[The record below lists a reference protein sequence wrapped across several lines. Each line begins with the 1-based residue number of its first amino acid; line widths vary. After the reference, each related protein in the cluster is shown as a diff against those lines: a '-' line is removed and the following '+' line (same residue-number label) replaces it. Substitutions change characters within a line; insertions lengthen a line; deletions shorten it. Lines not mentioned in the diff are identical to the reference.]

1 MSVAGGS
8 RKLKVGLGG
17 LLGLGLLLLVPD
29 CEPEPPVSPGSDP
42 FVWGQDDVWSSL
54 EQGFLD
60 ARARDCPEDLGTRR
74 EGLTEIASRLH
85 DAAPDDPRWAEL
97 ETGFFELA
105 SATGGCP
112 EQLDALLE
120 LRRVTRIAIKDASRG
135 WEKNR
140 AARERLYRTLYG
152 SRTAVEELILQLPA
166 DRAPAL
172 SRGREV
178 PSTTPSIEI
187 EGVRVHSGDL
197 LLSRGGAP
205 TSAFIS
211 RGNDFPG
218 NFSHVA
224 LVHVS
229 ENGEASVIEAHIEK
243 GVAIAT
249 PERYFADKK
258 LRILVLRLPPEHPAL
273 AADPS
278 LPHLAASAALDR
290 ARAEHIP
297 YDFAMDFLDD
307 EKQFCSEVASAAY
320 RDQDVVLWDT
330 LSTFSS
336 PGLAAWMTG
345 FGVRNLET
353 QAPSD
358 LEYDPQL
365 QVVAEWHDPETLFR
379 DHVDN
384 AVIDAMIERA
394 EQGARLEHAWY
405 LLPAARLAK
414 AYSVGLNLVGKEGP
428 VPEGM
433 TATIALRATWLENR
447 HREAAERVIAAAE
460 EFEASKGY
468 RPPYWELVRMAREG

>member
-1 MSVAGGS
+1 MAGGA
-8 RKLKVGLGG
+8 RKLKIGLVGLVGAA
-17 LLGLGLLLLVPD
+17 LLLLVPD
-29 CEPEPPVSPGSDP
+29 CEPEPPESPGSDP
-42 FVWGQDDVWSSL
+42 FIWGQDDVWASL
-54 EQGFLD
+54 ERGFVD
-60 ARARDCPEDLGTRR
+60 ARERGCPDDLAARREAVTATVAQLGT
-74 EGLTEIASRLH
+74 
-85 DAAPDDPRWAEL
+85 AAVDDPRWQQL
-97 ETGFFELA
+97 ETDFFALA
-105 SATGGCP
+105 VATGGCP
-112 EQLDALLE
+112 NELDGLLE
-120 LRRVTRIAIKDASRG
+120 LRRLIRIAIKDASQNWG
-135 WEKNR
+135 KNR
-140 AARERLYRTLYG
+140 ATRDRLYRTLYG
-152 SRTAVEELILQLPA
+152 SRTAVEELLLQLPVEQ
-166 DRAPAL
+166 APAL
-172 SRGREV
+172 SMGRDV
-178 PSTTPSIEI
+178 PSSTPSVEI

-229 ENGEASVIEAHIEK
+229 DSGKASVIEAHIEK

-258 LRILVLRLPPEHPAL
+258 LRILVLRLHPEHPAL
-273 AADPS
+273 VADPM
-278 LPHLAASAALDR
+278 LPHVAASAALER
-290 ARAEHIP
+290 SKSEHIP

-320 RDQDVVLWDT
+320 RDHDVVLWDT

-365 QVVAEWHDPETLFR
+365 QIVAEWHDPETLFR

-394 EQGARLEHAWY
+394 EQGAELEHDWY

-414 AYSVGLNLVGKEGP
+414 AYSVVLNMLGREGP

-433 TATIALRATWLENR
+433 TATIALRATWLETR
-447 HREAAERVIAAAE
+447 HRELAEKVIAAAK
-460 EFEASKGY
+460 EFEVSEGY
-468 RPPYWELVRMAREG
+468 RPPYWELVRLARESV